1 MRLPSPTGKPNASR
15 ISPPASTLTEAVYL
29 DGRMLK
35 KQVGQAIR
43 IRKGGI
49 ADFAGYGRYSPLSMV
64 TLCDIQHV
72 SESYPSFL
80 ISGFS
85 SVF

>member
-49 ADFAGYGRYSPLSMV
+49 ADFAGYGRYSPLSI
-64 TLCDIQHV
+64 IQHV